1 MTWNLKIEILEKCYY
16 IVLQRYVKFRL
27 HSFSL
32 HHVEKLKE
40 ISHFLRKKLW
50 LARKFSLVWKKR
62 DCKSTFF
69 LHNVVVEKITISTI
83 NNNWLHTGYETFP
96 FPGYIGK
103 VPVMY
108 WRTCYRPISI
118 WEKYE
123 WHSHTRNVG
132 ERGARGE

>member
-1 MTWNLKIEILEKCYY
+1 MLLYSTSEVCKIQIAFFFSTSCRKTERNLSFFEKKIMTRAKIGLF
-16 IVLQRYVKFRL
+16 FRL
-27 HSFSL
+27 F
-32 HHVEKLKE
+32 LKKT
-40 ISHFLRKKLW
+40 IFTCL
-50 LARKFSLVWKKR
+50 KKR
-62 DCKSTFF
+62 DYKSTFF

-118 WEKYE
+118 
-123 WHSHTRNVG
+123 
-132 ERGARGE
+132 